1 MSRQHRKILIILWTA
16 AILLSLLASYLT
28 FINCGYTKV
37 CFLDIGQGD
46 SCYIKT
52 EHGNTI
58 LIDGGDDGS
67 GKYVISPFLSKEFAR
82 SLDAVFVSHMH
93 DDHIAGIVELLKND
107 YDIDII
113 YISDKA
119 SRGSGYSELKTVAK
133 HKGVQLKPLSSG
145 DEVWMDSVRFSV
157 IASGYTGLGNKD
169 ENDNSLIL
177 RMDCGENSILFTG
190 DATRR
195 YETELLG
202 NPSLDTDFLK
212 VGHHGSYTSSGRE
225 FLTEVSPQISIIS
238 VGADNSYN
246 HPSKQT
252 LKTMSELELP
262 IIRTDLDGT
271 ISIIMTKDDIKSIK
285 YSRERRK

>member
-1 MSRQHRKILIILWTA
+1 MFKHHRKTLIILWSA
-16 AILLSLLASYLT
+16 AILLSLCASYLT

-37 CFLDIGQGD
+37 CFLDVGQGD

-52 EHGNTI
+52 EHGDTI

-67 GKYVISPFLSKEFAR
+67 GEYVISPFLNKEFAR
-82 SLDAVFVSHMH
+82 NLDAVFVSHMH
-93 DDHIAGIVELLKND
+93 DDHIAGIVELLKSN
-107 YDIDII
+107 YNIDII

-119 SRGSGYSELKTVAK
+119 SYGSGYSELKTVAGQ
-133 HKGVQLKPLSSG
+133 HDVPIAPLSSG
-145 DEVWMDSVRFSV
+145 DEVWIDNVRFSV
-157 IASGYTGLGNKD
+157 ISSGYTGFGATD

-202 NPSLDTDFLK
+202 NAALDTDFLK

-238 VGADNSYN
+238 VGEDNSYN
-246 HPSKQT
+246 HPSQQT
-252 LKTMSELELP
+252 LKTMSELKLP

-271 ISIIMTKDDIKSIK
+271 ISIVMTEDDIKSIK
-285 YSRERRK
+285 CSRER